1 MEPNPCWHCGSPAAE
16 SLFCRFCNS
25 LQRPTPDY
33 YEFFGFEHQLSL
45 DVEELDRRFYSLSRR
60 LHPDLFFRAMPREQ
74 QFSLEATAI
83 LNDAYRTLRDPVARA
98 EYLLKELGEDAAQKR
113 RQDAPPELLEEVFEL
128 NELLEESRGTENR
141 DREGCPSVDTP
152 ACPDSRLQEAHAKF
166 LGLRAEADREMESLF
181 GQYDRTADRA
191 LLPGI
196 RSLLSRRRYIHNL
209 IEQLE
214 KELAP

>member
-1 MEPNPCWHCGSPAAE
+1 MEPNHCWHCGSPAAE

-98 EYLLKELGEDAAQKR
+98 EYLLKELGEDPAQPR

-128 NELLEESRGTENR
+128 NELLEESRTTGH
-141 DREGCPSVDTP
+141 GPV
-152 ACPDSRLQEAHAKF
+152 LQAAHAKF
-166 LGLRAEADREMESLF
+166 LGLRAEADRELEGLF

-196 RSLLSRRRYIHNL
+196 RAVLSRRRYIHNL

-214 KELAP
+214 KDLAP

>member
-98 EYLLKELGEDAAQKR
+98 EYLLKELGEDPAQPR

-128 NELLEESRGTENR
+128 NELLEESRGTGHR
-141 DREGCPSVDTP
+141 PV
-152 ACPDSRLQEAHAKF
+152 LQEAHKKF
-166 LGLRAEADREMESLF
+166 LGLRAEADRELEGLF

>member
-1 MEPNPCWHCGSPAAE
+1 MEPNHCWHCGSPAAE

-33 YEFFGFEHQLSL
+33 YEFFGFEHKLSL
-45 DVEELDRRFYSLSRR
+45 DLEELDRRFYSLSRR

-74 QFSLEATAI
+74 QYSLEATAI

-98 EYLLKELGEDAAQKR
+98 EYLLKEVGEDAAQKR

-128 NELLEESRGTENR
+128 NELLEAGQASSPEVRK
-141 DREGCPSVDTP
+141 
-152 ACPDSRLQEAHAKF
+152 AHARF
-166 LGLRAEADREMESLF
+166 LGLRQEADRELDKLF
-181 GQYDRTADRA
+181 EQYDRTADRA

-196 RSLLSRRRYIHNL
+196 RGVLSRRRYIQNL
-209 IEQLE
+209 IEQIE

>member
-1 MEPNPCWHCGSPAAE
+1 MEPNQCWHCGSPAAE

-33 YEFFGFEHQLSL
+33 YEFFGFEHRLSL

-83 LNDAYRTLRDPVARA
+83 LNDAYRTLRDPVSRA
-98 EYLLKELGEDAAQKR
+98 EYLLKELGEDPAQQR

-128 NELLEESRGTENR
+128 NELLEESARHG
-141 DREGCPSVDTP
+141 PV
-152 ACPDSRLQEAHAKF
+152 LQAAHAKF
-166 LGLRAEADREMESLF
+166 EGLRAEADRELENLF
-181 GQYDRTADRA
+181 AQYDRTSDRA

-196 RSLLSRRRYIHNL
+196 RSVLSRRRYIHNL

>member
-98 EYLLKELGEDAAQKR
+98 EYLLKELGEDPAQPR

-128 NELLEESRGTENR
+128 NELLEESRGTGR
-141 DREGCPSVDTP
+141 WPV
-152 ACPDSRLQEAHAKF
+152 LQEAHKKF
-166 LGLRAEADREMESLF
+166 LRLRAEADRELEGLF
-181 GQYDRTADRA
+181 GQYDRSADRA